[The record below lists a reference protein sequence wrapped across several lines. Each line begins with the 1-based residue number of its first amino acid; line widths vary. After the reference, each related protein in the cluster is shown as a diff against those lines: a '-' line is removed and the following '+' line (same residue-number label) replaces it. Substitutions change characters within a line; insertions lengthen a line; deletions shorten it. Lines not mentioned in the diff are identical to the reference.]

1 MHLQEQQDFHPE
13 SEKKS
18 LIIYYDE
25 KKPLFQELDKKLNG
39 KLKELGG
46 ERYKTVAT
54 LGLIEAPSVHIL
66 PKDTFQSAKKQEK
79 AFRKAVGDLENDALL
94 LVDTFPADSV
104 KEVMEQTLMA
114 AYRFERFKPT
124 TKDENGEKNIHYT
137 AQEADKKAIDRGI
150 IIGEAV
156 NNTRDLVNTP
166 YNHLNAEK
174 LAEYAKKFEQ
184 YDHVKLDILEKE
196 DCEKLGMG
204 AFLAVNA
211 GSKDPLKL
219 IHLEYEGAQGET
231 DKTGLVG
238 KGIMYDTGGY
248 SLKSVTGM
256 PSMKM
261 DMGGAATVL
270 GAFEAIVR
278 SGIKKNVSVTIAAT
292 DNKIGDDAHVP
303 DDIITSAAGK
313 TIEIISTDAE
323 GRLTLA
329 DALWYAQKKNAR
341 RLIDVAT
348 LTGAVVGAL
357 GKHHTGAFSNN
368 DDFYAEFKK
377 SACVTKEG
385 VWRLPVCEGHH
396 NDLKSKVADMKNSGG
411 RVGAGASIAGAFL
424 EKFVDEDIPWIHL
437 DIAGTAYES
446 ETGAKG
452 TMVRTIA
459 HHLGV

>member
-1 MHLQEQQDFHPE
+1 MHLHEQQDFHLE
-13 SEKKS
+13 SEQKS
-18 LIIYYDE
+18 LIIYHDE

-39 KLKELGG
+39 KLKEMAGK
-46 ERYKTVAT
+46 RYKTVAT
-54 LGLIEAPSVHIL
+54 LGLIAAPSVHIL
-66 PKDTFQSAKKQEK
+66 PEDTFESAKKQEK
-79 AFRKAVGDLENDALL
+79 AFRQAVGDLENDALL
-94 LVDTFPADSV
+94 LVDTFPADNA
-104 KEVMEQTLMA
+104 KDVMEQTLMV

-124 TKDENGEKNIHYT
+124 TKDENGERTIHYH
-137 AQEADKKAIDRGI
+137 AKDADTNEINRGI
-150 IIGEAV
+150 ILGEAV

-174 LAEYAKKFEQ
+174 LAEYVEKFKQ
-184 YDHVKLDILEKE
+184 YDNVKLEILEKE

-219 IHLEYEGAQGET
+219 IHLEYTGAEGEKE
-231 DKTGLVG
+231 KTGLVG

-248 SLKSVTGM
+248 SLKSVTSM

-270 GAFEAIVR
+270 GAFEAVVR

-329 DALWYAQKKNAR
+329 DALWYAQKREAR

-368 DDFYAEFKK
+368 DDFFTEFQKAAEE
-377 SACVTKEG
+377 TKEG
-385 VWRLPVCEGHH
+385 LWRLPVCAGHH
-396 NDLKSKVADMKNSGG
+396 EDLKSKVADMKNSGG

-424 EKFVDEDIPWIHL
+424 EKFVDDDTPWIHL
-437 DIAGTAYES
+437 DIAGTAYEK

-452 TMVRTIA
+452 AMVRTIA
-459 HHLGV
+459 RHLGV

>member
-18 LIIYYDE
+18 LIIFYDD

-39 KLKELGG
+39 KLRELDG
-46 ERYKTVAT
+46 ERYKTVVT
-54 LGLIEAPSVHIL
+54 LGLIPAPSVHIL
-66 PKDTFQSAKKQEK
+66 PEDTFQSAKKQEK
-79 AFRKAVGDLENDALL
+79 AFRKAVGELENDALL
-94 LVDTFPADSV
+94 LVDTFPAESV

-124 TKDENGEKNIHYT
+124 TKDEKGEKAIHYH
-137 AQEADKKAIDRGI
+137 AKAADEREITRGI
-150 IIGEAV
+150 ILGEAV

-174 LAEYAKKFEQ
+174 LAEYVEKFKQ
-184 YDHVKLDILEKE
+184 YDNVKLEILEKE

-219 IHLEYEGAQGET
+219 IHLEYEGAKGEEM
-231 DKTGLVG
+231 TGLVG

-248 SLKSVTGM
+248 SLKSATGM

-270 GAFEAIVR
+270 GAFEAVVR
-278 SGIKKNVSVTIAAT
+278 SDIEKNVSVTIAAT

-329 DALWYAQKKNAR
+329 DALWYAQKRKAR

-368 DDFYAEFKK
+368 DDFFGEFAKAAEE
-377 SACVTKEG
+377 TKEG
-385 VWRLPVCEGHH
+385 LWRLPVSAGHH
-396 NDLKSKVADMKNSGG
+396 EDLKSKVADMKNSGG

-424 EKFVDEDIPWIHL
+424 EKFVDDDTPWIHL

-452 TMVRTIA
+452 SMVRTIA
-459 HHLGV
+459 RHLGV